1 MLKMLGIVVTALLLA
16 QFDGRNARRRTCSI
30 CAKRRMRTFLERR
43 RRDIIAAIALVG
55 IVFMSPFA
63 HAASNQLSWTD
74 NSTNEANFHIERTTA
89 ADVPACQTA
98 TGFAEVAVVGMNVV
112 TFTDTAVTEGLT
124 YCYRVDASN
133 TAVVSAFSNIAGRT
147 VPLTVPLAPSGLVA
161 N

>member
-1 MLKMLGIVVTALLLA
+1 MLTTMRRLGLIVLTLLLLA
-16 QFDGRNARRRTCSI
+16 TPAWAGQNVLT
-30 CAKRRMRTFLERR
+30 
-43 RRDIIAAIALVG
+43 
-55 IVFMSPFA
+55 
-63 HAASNQLSWTD
+63 WTD

-98 TGFAEVAVVGMNVV
+98 TGFTEIAVVGMNVV

-133 TAVVSAFSNIAGRT
+133 TSGVSAFSNIAGRT
-147 VPLTVPLAPSGLVA
+147 IPFSVPAPPSNLTV